1 MGTSS
6 CLTGWSKLEE
16 KRERDW
22 DASNYDKVS
31 GSGVK
36 VLHLT
41 SNEGQVGTGKSLQA
55 QATAWRS
62 FPLEASVLVSEQF
75 GFGYRYSVSHLTKKN
90 QQKKLK
96 RMSWIFRFLVADV
109 EGGAC
114 RWFSYSVW
122 HSCGSECVV
131 SGVSW
136 SFWVSGGIG
145 HLKCCRWF
153 FV

>member
-75 GFGYRYSVSHLTKKN
+75 GFGYRYSVLQRKINKEN
-90 QQKKLK
+90 
-96 RMSWIFRFLVADV
+96 
-109 EGGAC
+109 
-114 RWFSYSVW
+114 
-122 HSCGSECVV
+122 
-131 SGVSW
+131 
-136 SFWVSGGIG
+136 
-145 HLKCCRWF
+145 
-153 FV
+153 